1 MKKSISLALTLT
13 LSASLLTACGDDQ
26 APAPETE
33 GSDTTA
39 PEKITVMLDWYPNA
53 VHTFLY
59 EAEAN
64 GYFDE
69 AGLDVEILYPAN
81 PTDPLTMAA
90 AGKIDFGF
98 YYQEDT
104 IIAKANEDI
113 PVKVAGVVVH
123 EPLETICSL
132 ADAGIETAADLK
144 GKTIGYTGVQFA
156 ETTVAEVLAS
166 ADLTPDDV
174 EFVNVGFDLMS
185 AMTTG
190 NVDATFGCF
199 INHEIPALEE
209 QGFEM
214 NVIRPIDNGVPNYY
228 ALMLVA
234 GEENIAARG
243 DAYARFLAACK
254 KGFDDMQADPA
265 GALELLLAN
274 QDADNFPLTESVEQK
289 SFDILLPMMES
300 EDTEFLS
307 QDADTW
313 QANIDWLLETG
324 MIAEAFD
331 PADIMVDLLA
341 E

>member
-1 MKKSISLALTLT
+1 MKKIFAL
-13 LSASLLTACGDDQ
+13 LLTALLLTGCGADAQTSSPDE
-26 APAPETE
+26 ETK
-33 GSDTTA
+33 

-104 IIAKANEDI
+104 IIAKANEDV

-123 EPLETICSL
+123 EPLEVICSL
-132 ADAGIETAADLK
+132 ADKNIRTPADLK

-156 ETTVAEVLAS
+156 ETTVSEVLNS
-166 ADLTPDDV
+166 AGLKPDDV

-209 QGFEM
+209 QGFDM

-228 ALMLVA
+228 ALMMVT
-234 GEENIAARG
+234 GEEQLETRK
-243 DAYARFLAACK
+243 DAYARFLDACR
-254 KGFDDMQADPA
+254 KGFEDMKADPA
-265 GALELLLAN
+265 GAMKLLMDN
-274 QDADNFPLTESVEQK
+274 QDAENFPLTESVEQK

-300 EDTEFLS
+300 EGTPFLS
-307 QDADTW
+307 QTAETW
-313 QANIDWLLETG
+313 QANIDWLKEAG
-324 MIAEAFD
+324 MISKTFD
-331 PADIMVDLLA
+331 PADIMADLSVK
-341 E
+341 

>member
-1 MKKSISLALTLT
+1 MKKFFAL
-13 LSASLLTACGDDQ
+13 LLTALLLTGCGAEPQ
-26 APAPETE
+26 EETPDAEE
-33 GSDTTA
+33 GASVE

-104 IIAKANEDI
+104 IIAKANEDV
-113 PVKVAGVVVH
+113 PVKVVGTVVH

-132 ADAGIETAADLK
+132 AEAGIKTPADLK

-156 ETTVAEVLAS
+156 ETTVATVLENS
-166 ADLTPDDV
+166 GLTPDDV

-209 QGFEM
+209 QGFDV
-214 NVIRPIDNGVPNYY
+214 NVIKPVENGVPNYY
-228 ALMLVA
+228 ALMLVT
-234 GEENIAARG
+234 GEENLEARK
-243 DAYARFLAACK
+243 DAYTRFLEACK
-254 KGFDDMQADPA
+254 KGFDDMKADPA
-265 GALELLLAN
+265 GALELLMAN
-274 QDADNFPLTESVEQK
+274 QDTDNFPLTESVEQK

-300 EDTEFLS
+300 EGIPFLS
-307 QDADTW
+307 QTAEDW
-313 QANIDWLLETG
+313 QANIDWLKETQ
-324 MIAEAFD
+324 MISEGFD

>member
-1 MKKSISLALTLT
+1 MKRVWALL
-13 LSASLLTACGDDQ
+13 LVVLLLTGCSTSTGDKEKNDD
-26 APAPETE
+26 PELE
-33 GSDTTA
+33 AID
-39 PEKITVMLDWYPNA
+39 VMLDWYPNA
-53 VHTFLY
+53 VHAFLY
-59 EAEAN
+59 EAEAK
-64 GYFDE
+64 GYFKD
-69 AGLDVEILYPAN
+69 AGLDVNILYPSN

-132 ADAGIETAADLK
+132 ADKNIKTPADLK

-156 ETTVAEVLAS
+156 ETTVAEVLKS
-166 ADLTPDDV
+166 AGLTLKDV

-185 AMTTG
+185 AMTTS

-214 NVIRPIDNGVPNYY
+214 NVIRPVDNGVPNYY
-228 ALMLVA
+228 ALMLVT
-234 GEENIAARG
+234 GEEKLAERQ
-243 DAYARFLAACK
+243 DAYTRFLQACQ
-254 KGFDDMQADPA
+254 KGFEDMKADPA
-265 GALELLLAN
+265 GALELLMAN
-274 QDADNFPLTESVEQK
+274 QDKDNFPLTESVEQK

-300 EDTEFLS
+300 EDTPFLS
-307 QDADTW
+307 QTTEDW
-313 QANIDWLLETG
+313 QQNIDWLKETG
-324 MIAEAFD
+324 MIDKTFD
-331 PADIMVDLLA
+331 PSEIMVDLLG
-341 E
+341 